1 MCYDVGCVIRS
12 HVEPYEVCLQV
23 SFPCYA
29 IDPGFKI
36 YFIEDRGII
45 KSIVNKGQGKLS
57 QKDQNPLL
65 RGIHSLS
72 PSNVFL
78 VFRDIFKPNNCGRVR
93 FYVSESQVSKESLI
107 KVFFFVLRSSVIG
120 LYTKLVVITN
130 N

>member
-1 MCYDVGCVIRS
+1 M
-12 HVEPYEVCLQV
+12 
-23 SFPCYA
+23 
-29 IDPGFKI
+29 
-36 YFIEDRGII
+36 
-45 KSIVNKGQGKLS
+45 VNKGQGKLS
-57 QKDQNPLL
+57 QKDQNSLL
-65 RGIHSLS
+65 RSVHSLS
-72 PSNVFL
+72 PSNDFL

>member
-1 MCYDVGCVIRS
+1 M
-12 HVEPYEVCLQV
+12 
-23 SFPCYA
+23 
-29 IDPGFKI
+29 
-36 YFIEDRGII
+36 
-45 KSIVNKGQGKLS
+45 VNKGQGKLS

-65 RGIHSLS
+65 RGVHSLS
-72 PSNVFL
+72 PSNDFL